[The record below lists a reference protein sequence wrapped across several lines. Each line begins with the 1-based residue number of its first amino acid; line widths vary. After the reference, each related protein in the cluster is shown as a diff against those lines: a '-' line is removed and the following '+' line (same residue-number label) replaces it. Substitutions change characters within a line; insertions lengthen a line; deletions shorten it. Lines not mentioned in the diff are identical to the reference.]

1 DKPDVYADDCF
12 AEQGDNY
19 AKRPVCTY
27 GEGKI
32 KVAIVGNSHAGQWV
46 PAVKSIAEKRGWKL
60 DTYLISRCAVMG
72 ELQSF
77 GEKAS
82 SEACAEYANWT
93 TEQIEKN
100 DYDLVI
106 SSSRQSLTIE
116 GEDMAGSEAPAQ
128 RGFEKT
134 LRAWKDTGAQVAVI
148 KDTPFPGSTVDN
160 LPDCVAQNEQELSKC
175 SGSAEEWIP
184 VDPQFDAVKSLADP
198 RIVSVSMNDK
208 FCREET
214 CYGVIGG
221 VVGYWDHSH
230 ISKTMAEDLAKPLD
244 SRLQAV
250 LDNDKLFA
258 SS

>member
-1 DKPDVYADDCF
+1 
-12 AEQGDNY
+12 
-19 AKRPVCTY
+19 
-27 GEGKI
+27 
-32 KVAIVGNSHAGQWV
+32 
-46 PAVKSIAEKRGWKL
+46 
-60 DTYLISRCAVMG
+60 
-72 ELQSF
+72 
-77 GEKAS
+77 
-82 SEACAEYANWT
+82 
-93 TEQIEKN
+93 
-100 DYDLVI
+100 
-106 SSSRQSLTIE
+106 
-116 GEDMAGSEAPAQ
+116 MAGSEAPAQ

-230 ISKTMAEDLAKPLD
+230 ISKTMAEDLTKPLD
-244 SRLQAV
+244 ARLQAV
-250 LDNDKLFA
+250 LDIDKLFA